1 VLTRQSW
8 AGKVTLHHGDITMRA
23 AFLVLLSLFAAA
35 VAQADV
41 SYGVF
46 GVRPGD
52 VLNMRAQA
60 NPRAPVV
67 VTIPQDATGITL
79 TGKTAPS
86 DWVEVTYKRKRGW
99 VNGRFLG
106 FGATGR
112 WQLPAYL
119 DCAGTEPFWSIA
131 LIPGQARADLMFAER
146 RRFFKLTR
154 ANQAMNRSDI
164 WHIRA
169 SNRPGEMSL
178 IVRHETCSD
187 GMSDTR
193 FPYSAIA
200 LISGQDMIAGCCRP
214 AVPRG

>member
-1 VLTRQSW
+1 MMRLT
-8 AGKVTLHHGDITMRA
+8 LLL
-23 AFLVLLSLFAAA
+23 LVSLFAAA
-35 VAQADV
+35 NAWADV
-41 SYGVF
+41 SYSPY
-46 GVRPGD
+46 GVRGGD

-60 NPRAPVV
+60 NARAPVV
-67 VTIPQDATGITL
+67 ATIAPEATGVVL
-79 TGKTAPS
+79 TGKSAPG

-106 FGATGR
+106 FGTGR
-112 WQLPAYL
+112 FQLPAYL
-119 DCAGTEPFWSIA
+119 DCAGTEPFWSVA

-154 ANQAMNRSDI
+154 ASTAMGRPDI
-164 WHIRA
+164 WHIRG
-169 SNRPGEMSL
+169 SNRPGEITL

-187 GMSDTR
+187 GMSDNR
-193 FPYSAIA
+193 YPYSAIA